1 MILENGNIILEN
13 KNYYRHILLKPKNID
28 KFYSVSAIIY
38 YSKNI
43 YKFTTR
49 LYKIKAYTSNIP
61 LDYIYKAFVS
71 ILSPD
76 IVNII
81 IGFYLQKDVSFNSIK
96 QDNSYET
103 IKFVSNI
110 KYSAELSKYQ
120 ISLEY
125 PPNKTGNILI
135 ETLVNNLSTKFLDL
149 LNHNYSFDINSI
161 FSIKNNQMDLCN
173 IYKITNKNIIAWGI
187 QLL

>member
-13 KNYYRHILLKPKNID
+13 KNYYRHILMKPKNID
-28 KFYSVSAIIY
+28 KYYSVSAIIY
-38 YSKNI
+38 YSNNI
-43 YKFTTR
+43 YKLTTR
-49 LYKIKAYTSNIP
+49 LYKIRGFTSDIP
-61 LDYIYKAFVS
+61 LDYIYKSFVS

-81 IGFYLQKDVSFNSIK
+81 MGFYLQNDVSFNSID
-96 QDNSYET
+96 QENSYKT

-110 KYSAELSKYQ
+110 KYSSELSKYQ
-120 ISLEY
+120 TSLEY
-125 PPNKTGNILI
+125 PPNNKNILI
-135 ETLVNNLSTKFLDL
+135 ETLVNSLSSKFLDL

-173 IYKITNKNIIAWGI
+173 IHKITNKNIAWGI
-187 QLL
+187 QLQ